1 MSRIHAVLHVNEK
14 DVIVE
19 DRGSVNGSSIN
30 GTQFTGNR
38 PIEDGDR
45 VSFAD
50 FEFRVAFKRTEGHS

>member
-1 MSRIHAVLHVNEK
+1 MNEK

-19 DRGSVNGSSIN
+19 DRGIVNGSTIR

-38 PIEDGDR
+38 RIEDGDL

-50 FEFRVAFKRTEGHS
+50 FEFRVAFKRTAGHS